1 MLAMTCAAGRVH
13 TRTGIYFIIPT
24 HLVTMVGG
32 ALTAPQPPPNCPRRT
47 CDQPKQLAHSQGS
60 LRVPMHRPESLTKT
74 RVAQG
79 VEPAP
84 PSQRTY

>member
-32 ALTAPQPPPNCPRRT
+32 ARPHEARRRR
-47 CDQPKQLAHSQGS
+47 CRRS
-60 LRVPMHRPESLTKT
+60 
-74 RVAQG
+74 
-79 VEPAP
+79 
-84 PSQRTY
+84 PSQVRYRSLQP